1 MDSVP
6 SPEMGLHLL
15 KRGLGEAWHLEDR
28 HPRKTCCIP
37 SVSIS
42 SDLNRSQAGFVFL
55 VKVIP
60 GL

>member
-1 MDSVP
+1 MDSGP
-6 SPEMGLHLL
+6 SPEMGSHLL
-15 KRGLGEAWHLEDR
+15 KRGLGEAW

-42 SDLNRSQAGFVFL
+42 SDLNRSQAGYVFL

-60 GL
+60 AL